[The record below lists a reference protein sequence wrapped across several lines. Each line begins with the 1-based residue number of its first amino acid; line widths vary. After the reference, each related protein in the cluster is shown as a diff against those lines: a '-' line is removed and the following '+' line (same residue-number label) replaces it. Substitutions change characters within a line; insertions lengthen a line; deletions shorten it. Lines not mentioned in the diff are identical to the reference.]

1 MSINNFEKFEKRR
14 VLNTYF
20 SLVLSISLVL
30 FFLGCLSILLINSK
44 KISNHFKEQIAITMY
59 LTESIKPFE
68 IKQLENSLLLK
79 EETKKIEF
87 ISKDDAAADLIKEIG
102 ENFID
107 FLGYNPLLNSINV
120 YMNSNFVNTISLNNL
135 KDFYED
141 KEYIQEVI
149 YDQPLVELLNDNLNK
164 ISNWL
169 IAICLIFL
177 VISML
182 LINSSIRLSIHSKRL
197 IIKTMQL
204 VGAKKSFIRR
214 PFITKYLALSLL
226 SSVISIS
233 LLIFLIVY
241 LDEKFSS
248 LNLLKYPHEFF
259 IIFSLLIISS
269 VLITL
274 ISTYFAT
281 QKFLN
286 VNTSHIY

>member
-30 FFLGCLSILLINSK
+30 FFLGCLSVLLINSK
-44 KISNHFKEQIAITMY
+44 KISNHFKEQIAITLY

-233 LLIFLIVY
+233 LLIVLIVY

-259 IIFSLLIISS
+259 IIFSFLILSS
-269 VLITL
+269 VFITL

>member
-44 KISNHFKEQIAITMY
+44 KISDHFKEQIAITLY

-87 ISKDDAAADLIKEIG
+87 ISKEDAAADLKKEIG

-107 FLGYNPLLNSINV
+107 FLGYNPLLNSINI

-169 IAICLIFL
+169 IAICFIFL

-233 LLIFLIVY
+233 LLIILIVY

-259 IIFSLLIISS
+259 IIFSFLIISS

>member
-30 FFLGCLSILLINSK
+30 FFLGCLSIILINSK

-87 ISKDDAAADLIKEIG
+87 VSKDDAAADLKKEIG

-120 YMNSNFVNTISLNNL
+120 YMNSNFVNTISLNSL
-135 KDFYED
+135 KDFYEE
-141 KEYIQEVI
+141 KEFIQEVI
-149 YDQPLVELLNDNLNK
+149 YDKPLVELLNDNLNK

-169 IAICLIFL
+169 IAISLIFL

-233 LLIFLIVY
+233 LLIVLIVY
-241 LDEKFSS
+241 LDERFSS

-259 IIFSLLIISS
+259 IIFSFLILSS
-269 VLITL
+269 VFITL

>member
-1 MSINNFEKFEKRR
+1 
-14 VLNTYF
+14 
-20 SLVLSISLVL
+20 
-30 FFLGCLSILLINSK
+30 
-44 KISNHFKEQIAITMY
+44 MY

-233 LLIFLIVY
+233 LLIVLIVY

-259 IIFSLLIISS
+259 IIFSFLILSS
-269 VLITL
+269 VFITL

>member
-1 MSINNFEKFEKRR
+1 MNINNFEKFEKRR

-30 FFLGCLSILLINSK
+30 FFLGCLLILLINSK
-44 KISNHFKEQIAITMY
+44 KISDHFKEQIAITLY
-59 LTESIKPFE
+59 LSESIKPFE

-87 ISKDDAAADLIKEIG
+87 ISKDDAAADLKKEIG
-102 ENFID
+102 ESFID

-120 YMNSNFVNTISLNNL
+120 YMNSNFVNTISLNSL
-135 KDFYED
+135 KDFYEE
-141 KEYIQEVI
+141 KEYVQEVI
-149 YDQPLVELLNDNLNK
+149 YDQPLVELLNNNLNK

-169 IAICLIFL
+169 IAICFIFL
-177 VISML
+177 IISMI

-204 VGAKKSFIRR
+204 VGAKKSFIRK

-226 SSVISIS
+226 ASIISIS
-233 LLIFLIVY
+233 LLISLIVY

-248 LNLLKYPHEFF
+248 LNLLKYPHEF
-259 IIFSLLIISS
+259 LIISS
-269 VLITL
+269 FLILSSVFITI

-286 VNTSHIY
+286 VNTNHIY

>member
-44 KISNHFKEQIAITMY
+44 KISDHFKEQIAITLY

-135 KDFYED
+135 KEFYED

-233 LLIFLIVY
+233 LLIVLIVY

-259 IIFSLLIISS
+259 IIFSFLILSS
-269 VLITL
+269 VFITL

>member
-30 FFLGCLSILLINSK
+30 FFLGCLSVLLINSK

-107 FLGYNPLLNSINV
+107 FLGYNPLLNSINI

-233 LLIFLIVY
+233 LLIILIVY

-259 IIFSLLIISS
+259 IIFSFLILSS
-269 VLITL
+269 VFITL

>member
-87 ISKDDAAADLIKEIG
+87 ISKDDAAADLKKEIG

-120 YMNSNFVNTISLNNL
+120 YMNSNFVNTISLNSL
-135 KDFYED
+135 KDFYEE
-141 KEYIQEVI
+141 KEFIQEVI
-149 YDQPLVELLNDNLNK
+149 YDKPLVELLNDNLNK

-169 IAICLIFL
+169 IAISLIFL

-233 LLIFLIVY
+233 LLIILIVY

-259 IIFSLLIISS
+259 IIFSFLILSS
-269 VLITL
+269 VFITL

-286 VNTSHIY
+286 VNTSDIY

>member
-44 KISNHFKEQIAITMY
+44 KISDHFKEQIAITIY
-59 LTESIKPFE
+59 LSESIKLFE

-79 EETKKIEF
+79 EEIKKIEF
-87 ISKDDAAADLIKEIG
+87 ISKDDAAADLKKEIG
-102 ENFID
+102 ESFID

-135 KDFYED
+135 KYFYED
-141 KEYIQEVI
+141 KEYVQEVI

-169 IAICLIFL
+169 IAICFIFL

-204 VGAKKSFIRR
+204 VGAKKNFIRR

-226 SSVISIS
+226 ASVISIS
-233 LLIFLIVY
+233 LLISLIVY

-248 LNLLKYPHEFF
+248 LNLLEYPQEFF
-259 IIFSLLIISS
+259 IISSFLILTS
-269 VLITL
+269 VFITL

-286 VNTSHIY
+286 VNSSHIY

>member
-1 MSINNFEKFEKRR
+1 VSINNFEKFEKRR

-30 FFLGCLSILLINSK
+30 FFLGCLSIILINSK

-87 ISKDDAAADLIKEIG
+87 VSKDDAAADLKKEIG

-120 YMNSNFVNTISLNNL
+120 YMNSNFVNTISLNSL
-135 KDFYED
+135 KDFYEE
-141 KEYIQEVI
+141 KEFIQEVI
-149 YDQPLVELLNDNLNK
+149 YDKPLVELLNDNLNK

-169 IAICLIFL
+169 IAISLIFL

-233 LLIFLIVY
+233 LLIVLIVY
-241 LDEKFSS
+241 LDERFSS

-259 IIFSLLIISS
+259 IIFSFLILSS
-269 VLITL
+269 VFITL

>member
-204 VGAKKSFIRR
+204 VGAKKSFIIR

-233 LLIFLIVY
+233 LLIVLIVY

-259 IIFSLLIISS
+259 IIFSFLILSS
-269 VLITL
+269 VFITL

>member
-30 FFLGCLSILLINSK
+30 FFLGCLSVLLINSK

-233 LLIFLIVY
+233 LLIVLIVY
-241 LDEKFSS
+241 LDERFSS

-259 IIFSLLIISS
+259 IIFSFLILSS
-269 VLITL
+269 VFITL

>member
-30 FFLGCLSILLINSK
+30 FFLGCLSVLLINSK

-233 LLIFLIVY
+233 LLIVLIVY

-259 IIFSLLIISS
+259 IIFSFLILSS
-269 VLITL
+269 VFITL

-286 VNTSHIY
+286 VNTSDIY

>member
-1 MSINNFEKFEKRR
+1 VSINNFEKFEKRR

-30 FFLGCLSILLINSK
+30 FFLGCLSVLLINSK

-135 KDFYED
+135 KEFYED

-233 LLIFLIVY
+233 LLIVLIVY

-259 IIFSLLIISS
+259 IIFSFLILSS
-269 VLITL
+269 VFITL

>member
-44 KISNHFKEQIAITMY
+44 KISDHFKEQIAITLY

-107 FLGYNPLLNSINV
+107 FLGYNPLLNSINI

-135 KDFYED
+135 KEFYED

-233 LLIFLIVY
+233 LLIVLIVY

-259 IIFSLLIISS
+259 IIFSFLILSS
-269 VLITL
+269 VFITL

>member
-30 FFLGCLSILLINSK
+30 FFLGCLSVLLINSK

-226 SSVISIS
+226 SSIISIS
-233 LLIFLIVY
+233 LLIILIVY

-259 IIFSLLIISS
+259 IIFSFLILSS
-269 VLITL
+269 VFITL

>member
-30 FFLGCLSILLINSK
+30 FFLGCLSVLLINSK

-149 YDQPLVELLNDNLNK
+149 YDQPLVELLNNNLNK

-233 LLIFLIVY
+233 LLIVLIVY

-259 IIFSLLIISS
+259 IIFSFLILSS
-269 VLITL
+269 VFITL

>member
-214 PFITKYLALSLL
+214 PFITKYLSLSLL

-233 LLIFLIVY
+233 LLVVLIVY
-241 LDEKFSS
+241 IDEKFSS

-259 IIFSLLIISS
+259 IIFSFLILSS
-269 VLITL
+269 VFITL

>member
-44 KISNHFKEQIAITMY
+44 KISNHFKEQIAVTLY

-169 IAICLIFL
+169 IVICLIFL

-233 LLIFLIVY
+233 LLIILIVY

-259 IIFSLLIISS
+259 IIFSFLIISS

>member
-30 FFLGCLSILLINSK
+30 FFLGCLSVLLINSK

-135 KDFYED
+135 KEFYED

-233 LLIFLIVY
+233 SLIVLIVY

-259 IIFSLLIISS
+259 IIFSFLILSS
-269 VLITL
+269 VFITL

>member
-30 FFLGCLSILLINSK
+30 FFLGCLSVLLINSK

-169 IAICLIFL
+169 IAICFIFL

-233 LLIFLIVY
+233 LLIVLIVY

-259 IIFSLLIISS
+259 IIFSFLILSS
-269 VLITL
+269 VFITL

>member
-1 MSINNFEKFEKRR
+1 MSTNNFEKFEKRR

-44 KISNHFKEQIAITMY
+44 KISGHFKEQIAITIY
-59 LTESIKPFE
+59 LSESIKPFE
-68 IKQLENSLLLK
+68 IKQLENSLLLR
-79 EETKKIEF
+79 EETKKLEF
-87 ISKDDAAADLIKEIG
+87 ISKDDAAAELKKEIG
-102 ENFID
+102 ESFID

-120 YMNSNFVNTISLNNL
+120 YMNSKFVNTITLNNL
-135 KDFYED
+135 KNLYVD
-141 KEYIQEVI
+141 KEYVQEVT

-164 ISNWL
+164 ILNWL
-169 IAICLIFL
+169 IAVCIIFL
-177 VISML
+177 VISIL

-214 PFITKYLALSLL
+214 PFVVKYLALSLL
-226 SSVISIS
+226 ASLISIS
-233 LLIFLIVY
+233 LLITLIVY
-241 LDEKFSS
+241 VNEKFSY
-248 LNLLKYPHEFF
+248 LNLLEYPHEFF
-259 IIFSLLIISS
+259 IISSFLILSS
-269 VLITL
+269 IFITI

-286 VNTSHIY
+286 VNSSHIY

>member
-30 FFLGCLSILLINSK
+30 FFLGCLLILLINSK

-87 ISKDDAAADLIKEIG
+87 ISKDDAAADLKKEIG
-102 ENFID
+102 ESFID

-120 YMNSNFVNTISLNNL
+120 YMNSNFVNTISLNSL
-135 KDFYED
+135 KDFYEE
-141 KEYIQEVI
+141 KENVQEVI
-149 YDQPLVELLNDNLNK
+149 YDQPLVELLNNNLNK

-169 IAICLIFL
+169 IAICFIFL
-177 VISML
+177 IISMI

-204 VGAKKSFIRR
+204 VGAKKSFIRK

-226 SSVISIS
+226 ASIISIS
-233 LLIFLIVY
+233 LLISLIVY

-248 LNLLKYPHEFF
+248 LNLLKYPHEF
-259 IIFSLLIISS
+259 LIISS
-269 VLITL
+269 FLILSSVFITI

-286 VNTSHIY
+286 VNTNHIY

>member
-30 FFLGCLSILLINSK
+30 FFLGCLSIILINSK

-87 ISKDDAAADLIKEIG
+87 VSKDDAAADLKKEIG

-120 YMNSNFVNTISLNNL
+120 YMNSNFVNTISLNSL
-135 KDFYED
+135 KDFYEK
-141 KEYIQEVI
+141 KEFIQEVI
-149 YDQPLVELLNDNLNK
+149 YDKPLVELLNDNLNK

-169 IAICLIFL
+169 IAISLIFL

-233 LLIFLIVY
+233 LLIVLIVY
-241 LDEKFSS
+241 LDERFSS

-259 IIFSLLIISS
+259 IIFSFLILSS
-269 VLITL
+269 VFITL

>member
-30 FFLGCLSILLINSK
+30 FFLGCLSVLLINSK
-44 KISNHFKEQIAITMY
+44 KISNHFKEQIAVTLY

-87 ISKDDAAADLIKEIG
+87 ISKEDAAADLKKEIG

-233 LLIFLIVY
+233 LLIVLIVY

-259 IIFSLLIISS
+259 IIFSFLILSS
-269 VLITL
+269 VFITL

>member
-135 KDFYED
+135 KEFYED

-226 SSVISIS
+226 SSLISIS
-233 LLIFLIVY
+233 LLIVLIVY

-259 IIFSLLIISS
+259 IIFSFLIISS
-269 VLITL
+269 VFITL

-286 VNTSHIY
+286 VNTSYIY

>member
-30 FFLGCLSILLINSK
+30 FFLGCLSVLLINSK

-233 LLIFLIVY
+233 LLIVLIVY

-259 IIFSLLIISS
+259 IIFSFLIISS

>member
-44 KISNHFKEQIAITMY
+44 KISDHFKEQIAITIY
-59 LTESIKPFE
+59 LSESIKPFE

-79 EETKKIEF
+79 EETKKVEF
-87 ISKDDAAADLIKEIG
+87 ISKDDAAADLKKEIG
-102 ENFID
+102 ESFID

-120 YMNSNFVNTISLNNL
+120 YMNSKFVNTISLNNL
-135 KDFYED
+135 KDFYEN

-177 VISML
+177 VISIL

-204 VGAKKSFIRR
+204 VGAKK
-214 PFITKYLALSLL
+214 
-226 SSVISIS
+226 
-233 LLIFLIVY
+233 
-241 LDEKFSS
+241 KFY
-248 LNLLKYPHEFF
+248 KK
-259 IIFSLLIISS
+259 
-269 VLITL
+269 
-274 ISTYFAT
+274 A
-281 QKFLN
+281 
-286 VNTSHIY
+286 IYY

>member
-30 FFLGCLSILLINSK
+30 FFLGCLSVLLINSK

-135 KDFYED
+135 KEFYED

-233 LLIFLIVY
+233 LLIVLIVY

-259 IIFSLLIISS
+259 IIFSFLILSS
-269 VLITL
+269 VFITL

>member
-30 FFLGCLSILLINSK
+30 FFLGCLSVLLINSK

-107 FLGYNPLLNSINV
+107 FLGYNPLLNSINI

-233 LLIFLIVY
+233 LLIVLIVY

-259 IIFSLLIISS
+259 IIFSFLILSS
-269 VLITL
+269 VFITL

>member
-44 KISNHFKEQIAITMY
+44 KISNHFKEQIAITLY

-233 LLIFLIVY
+233 LLIVLIVY

-259 IIFSLLIISS
+259 IIFSFLILSS
-269 VLITL
+269 VFITL

-286 VNTSHIY
+286 VNTSNIY

>member
-30 FFLGCLSILLINSK
+30 FFLGCLSVLLINSK

-107 FLGYNPLLNSINV
+107 FLGYNPLLNSINI

-135 KDFYED
+135 KDFYEN

-233 LLIFLIVY
+233 LLIVLIVY

-259 IIFSLLIISS
+259 IIFSFLILSS
-269 VLITL
+269 VFITL

>member
-1 MSINNFEKFEKRR
+1 VSINNFEKFEKRR

-30 FFLGCLSILLINSK
+30 FFLGCLSVLLINSK

-135 KDFYED
+135 KEFYED

-233 LLIFLIVY
+233 SLIVLIVY

-259 IIFSLLIISS
+259 IIFSFLILSS
-269 VLITL
+269 VFITL